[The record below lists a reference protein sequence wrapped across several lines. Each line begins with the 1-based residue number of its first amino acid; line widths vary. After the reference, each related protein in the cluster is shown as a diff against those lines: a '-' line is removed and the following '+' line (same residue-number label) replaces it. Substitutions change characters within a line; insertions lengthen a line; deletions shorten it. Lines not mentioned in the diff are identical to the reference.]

1 MPLSSR
7 QRAELRSRAHSL
19 KALVQIG
26 KEGLT
31 DAAVASVRQAF
42 NTRDLL
48 KVKVQ
53 EMAPAPARETA
64 QALADALDGAEVVQ
78 VMGRTVTL
86 YRPMKEAKPG
96 AAGA

>member
-1 MPLSSR
+1 MLSSR

-78 VMGRTVTL
+78 VMGRTATL
-86 YRPMKEAKPG
+86 YRPMKDAKPG